1 MIRPPAVAGRF
12 YPKDPEVLGVEIDS
26 LLASG
31 TQQQK
36 IRAQACLVPHAGYRY
51 SGEVAGE
58 VYSRMEIPARVV
70 LLGPRHFPRGASFA
84 ILSDGAWKTPLGLA
98 PIDHPLAEKIMRA
111 CRLLREDSVAHESE
125 HSLEVQLPF
134 LQRLAPSFAFV
145 PIVIGSAQFADLEE
159 LGHAIA
165 DVVGSELGP
174 ILLIASSDM
183 NHYESDA
190 VTRVKD
196 RKAIDRILA
205 LDPRGLFDTVR
216 NEDISMCGYGAAVAM
231 LTAVRHLA
239 AKHAELVRYAT
250 SGDVGGDLQEVVGY
264 AGIIIEAGSKSPKR
278 ENEPA

>member
-12 YPKDPEVLGVEIDS
+12 YPKDPEVLGAELDS
-26 LLASG
+26 LLATG
-31 TQQQK
+31 TPQQK
-36 IRAQACLVPHAGYRY
+36 IRAQACLVPHAGYKY
-51 SGEVAGE
+51 SGHVAGA
-58 VYSRMEIPARVV
+58 VYSRMEIPAHVV

-98 PIDHPLAEKIMRA
+98 RIDRPLAEKIMRA
-111 CRLLREDSVAHESE
+111 CRLLQEDSVAHQSE

-145 PIVIGSAQFADLEE
+145 PIVIGSAQYADLEA

-165 DVVGSELGP
+165 DVVSSDLGP

-216 NEDISMCGYGAAVAM
+216 NEDISMCGYGATVAM
-231 LTAVRHLA
+231 LTAVRRMGA
-239 AKHAELVRYAT
+239 TRAELVQYAT
-250 SGDVGGDLQEVVGY
+250 SAETNGDLQEVVGY
-264 AGIIIEAGSKSPKR
+264 AGIVIS
-278 ENEPA
+278 